1 MSAEPGSDQPPPAA
15 AAVVFPGQGSQRVGM
30 GADLY
35 AAHPTIREVF
45 DRAGEVLGYDLA
57 SFCLHGPA
65 SELARTRCAQP
76 ALFALSVGIWRLLAD
91 RGVQPICAAGHSI
104 GEFAAWVAS
113 GAIEFEEAL
122 LLVRKRAELMEEA
135 AKARKGAMSAMLG
148 LPVDQVQ
155 QICEQA
161 STVGAIAIA
170 GCNCPGQ
177 VVVSGVVRAVERA
190 EELARRAGARVVRL
204 AVAGAFHSPLMAEA
218 AKAFAAEVERAPIR
232 KAKIPVAANAT
243 GRLTQDVDD
252 IRQAMREQML
262 KPVLWEAGMRA
273 MISLGAR
280 LFIEAGGARVLS
292 GMAVRIDP
300 SVRPVPVD
308 DVNGLEKAT
317 GALKDSG

>member
-1 MSAEPGSDQPPPAA
+1 MSARPRSAGPPAAA

-30 GADLY
+30 GAELY
-35 AAHPTIREVF
+35 AAHPTIREVL
-45 DRAGEVLGYDLA
+45 DRAGNVLGYDLA

-76 ALFALSVGIWRLLAD
+76 ALFALSVGIWRLLTD

-113 GAIEFEEAL
+113 GAIEFEQAL

-135 AKARKGAMSAMLG
+135 AQARKGAMSAILG
-148 LPVDQVQ
+148 LDAEQVEHICQ
-155 QICEQA
+155 QAA
-161 STVGAIAIA
+161 SAGAVVIA

-177 VVVSGVVRAVERA
+177 VVVSGAVHAVERA
-190 EELARRAGARVVRL
+190 EDVARRAGARVVRL

-232 KAKIPVAANAT
+232 KAKMPVAANAT
-243 GRLTQDVDD
+243 GRLTQAADD

-262 KPVLWEAGMRA
+262 KPVLWETGMRA

-292 GMAVRIDP
+292 GMAARIDP

-308 DVNGLEKAT
+308 DANGLEKAIA
-317 GALKDSG
+317 ALKDLG